1 MKNRFHIDVRCD
13 KKALEDTQWGV
24 LLFWI
29 NWILRDYI
37 VSGVSAHLVE
47 YKKKGKK

>member
-13 KKALEDTQWGV
+13 KASINDIEWGLV
-24 LLFWI
+24 LFWL
-29 NWILRDYI
+29 NFLLKSR
-37 VSGVSAHLVE
+37 GFSAHLVE